1 MEEMQINRLFQMVYI
16 LLDKKTVTAK
26 ALAEEFEVSTR
37 TIYRDVDTLS
47 SAGIPIFTNK
57 GKGGGISLLPD
68 FVLNKAVLSEK
79 EKSDILT
86 SLKAVSA
93 VQLKEDDGAL
103 KKLKGLFG
111 QPGIDWIEVDFSSW
125 YDSGKESEL
134 FQSLKAAI
142 IGRNAV
148 VFHYANAKGMQ
159 DLREVEPL
167 KLCFKGSAW
176 YLFGYCKKRKDDR
189 FFKLRRMKKLEVLE
203 ENFKRNSPD
212 SVLTGLEVSEE
223 EFITLQLKI
232 SKEMAFRV
240 YEELDNYQLQKDGSF
255 VVELRYP
262 KGDWIFTYIASFG
275 EFCEV
280 LGPEEVIE
288 EIKNKLK
295 TILNKYL

>member
-1 MEEMQINRLFQMVYI
+1 MQINRLFQMVYI

-26 ALAEEFEVSTR
+26 DLAEEFEVSTR

-93 VQLKEDDGAL
+93 VQLKENDGAL

-111 QPGIDWIEVDFSSW
+111 RPGIDWIEVDFSSW
-125 YDSGKESEL
+125 YDSRTESEL
-134 FQSLKAAI
+134 FQSLKTAI
-142 IGRNAV
+142 LGRKTVA
-148 VFHYANAKGMQ
+148 FHYANAKGAQ
-159 DLREVEPL
+159 DLRKVEPL

-176 YLFGYCKKRKDDR
+176 YLYGYCKKRKDDR
-189 FFKLRRMKKLEVLE
+189 FFKLRRMKKLEISE
-203 ENFKRNSPD
+203 ENFMRNSPD
-212 SVLTGLEVSEE
+212 TVLSQLEVSDA
-223 EFITLQLKI
+223 EFITLKLKL

-240 YEELDNYQLQKDGSF
+240 YEELDHYQQQKDGSF
-255 VVELRYP
+255 VGELRYP
-262 KGDWIFTYIASFG
+262 MGEWIFPYIASFG

-280 LGPEEVIE
+280 LEPEEVRVE
-288 EIKNKLK
+288 MQNKLK
-295 TILNKYL
+295 EILKKYL